1 MSRVRTAPD
10 PVASKLSAL
19 ARAALREWPLLAS
32 VVTTL
37 LFLIFGPAWL
47 DDLTSPVWYA
57 LMLGWPFVMILLSAF
72 ALVRHAESIAAKL
85 GEPLG
90 TLVLTLAVTGLE
102 AMMIAAIMYTGPA
115 ESAVGRDT
123 MFAVIMIVLNGL
135 VGLCLLLGGLRYR
148 EQKLNLYGANA
159 FLAVIIPLAVLVLVM
174 PTFTTTTRSTT
185 SSPLQSAFLIAMSI
199 GLYCTFLALQT
210 RWHRDHFIVHV
221 TDESGSL
228 AEDAEYHGL
237 TQIRSLPYHV
247 TLLIAYMLPVLILA
261 KQMAKPIDYGVTAL
275 GAPQALGGFLV
286 AALILAPESLAAVRA
301 ALANHLQRSIN
312 LSLGSVLASISLTI
326 PAVLTIGFISGKT
339 IILGLDA
346 VGIVLLAM
354 SLMVSIVTFTLERT
368 NALLGAVH
376 LLMFLAYLVLM
387 FER

>member
-1 MSRVRTAPD
+1 MTVSHP
-10 PVASKLSAL
+10 PPGSL

-37 LFLIFGPAWL
+37 LFLLFGSSWL
-47 DDLTSPVWYA
+47 DDLSDPGWYT
-57 LMLGWPFVMILLSAF
+57 LMLGWPFVTILMSAF
-72 ALVRHAESIAAKL
+72 ALVRHVESIAAKL

-102 AMMIAAIMYTGPA
+102 AMMIAAIMYAGPS
-115 ESAVGRDT
+115 ESSVGRDT

-174 PTFTTTTRSTT
+174 PTFTTTTPSTT
-185 SSPLQSAFLIAMSI
+185 SSPLQSGFLIAMSM

-210 RWHRDHFIVHV
+210 GWHREYFIVRG

-228 AEDAEYHGL
+228 EEDAEYHGL
-237 TQIRSLPYHV
+237 TEIRSLPYHV
-247 TLLIAYMLPVLILA
+247 TLLLAYMLPVLILA
-261 KQMAKPIDYGVTAL
+261 KQMAKPIDYGVNAL
-275 GAPQALGGFLV
+275 GAPAALGGFLV

-301 ALANHLQRSIN
+301 ALSNHLQRSIN

-326 PAVLTIGFISGKT
+326 PAVLTIGFVSGKT
-339 IILGLDA
+339 IILGLDP

-354 SLMVSIVTFTLERT
+354 SLTVSIVTFALPRT
-368 NALLGAVH
+368 NVLLGAVH
-376 LLMFLAYLVLM
+376 LLMFLAYLVLL

>member
-1 MSRVRTAPD
+1 MA
-10 PVASKLSAL
+10 LSTVL
-19 ARAALREWPLLAS
+19 KEWPLLAS
-32 VVTTL
+32 AATTL
-37 LFLIFGPAWL
+37 SFMLFGSQWLTDLTNPAWF
-47 DDLTSPVWYA
+47 A
-57 LMLGWPFVMILLSAF
+57 LMLLWPFVAILLSAF

-102 AMMIAAIMYTGPA
+102 AMMIAAIMYTGPS

-135 VGLCLLLGGLRYR
+135 VGACLLLGGLRYR
-148 EQKLNLYGANA
+148 EQTLNLYGANA

-174 PTFTTTTRSTT
+174 PTFTTSTPSMT
-185 SSPLQSAFLIAMSI
+185 SSALQSVFLIAMSI

-210 RWHRDHFIVHV
+210 RWHREYFVV
-221 TDESGSL
+221 GSSSESGSL
-228 AEDAEYHGL
+228 ADDAHYHGL
-237 TQIRSLPYHV
+237 GEIRSLPYHL

-261 KQMAKPIDYGVTAL
+261 KQMAKPIDYGVSAL
-275 GAPQALGGFLV
+275 GAPPALGGFIV

-326 PAVLTIGFISGKT
+326 PAVLTIGFVSGKT
-339 IILGLDA
+339 IILGLDP

-354 SLMVSIVTFTLERT
+354 SLLVSVVTFMLERT
-368 NALLGAVH
+368 NVLLGAVH
-376 LLMFLAYLVLM
+376 LLMFLAYLVLL
-387 FER
+387 FDR

>member
-1 MSRVRTAPD
+1 MT
-10 PVASKLSAL
+10 VAHPPPPGSLV
-19 ARAALREWPLLAS
+19 RAALKEWPLLAS

-37 LFLIFGPAWL
+37 LFLLFGSSWL
-47 DDLTSPVWYA
+47 DDLTSPGWYA
-57 LMLGWPFVMILLSAF
+57 LMLLWPFVTILMSAF

-102 AMMIAAIMYTGPA
+102 AMMIAAIMYTGPS
-115 ESAVGRDT
+115 ESSVGRDT

-159 FLAVIIPLAVLVLVM
+159 FLAVIIPLVVLVLVM
-174 PTFTTTTRSTT
+174 PTFTTTTPSMT

-210 RWHRDHFIVHV
+210 GWHREYFIVRG
-221 TDESGSL
+221 TDETGSL
-228 AEDAEYHGL
+228 EEDAQYHGL
-237 TQIRSLPYHV
+237 TEIRSLPYHV
-247 TLLIAYMLPVLILA
+247 TLLLAYMLPVLILA
-261 KQMAKPIDYGVTAL
+261 KQMAKPIDYGVNAL
-275 GAPQALGGFLV
+275 GAPAALGGFLV

-301 ALANHLQRSIN
+301 ALSNHLQRSIN

-326 PAVLTIGFISGKT
+326 PAVLTIGFVSGKT
-339 IILGLDA
+339 IILGLDP

-354 SLMVSIVTFTLERT
+354 SLTVSIVTFALPRT
-368 NALLGAVH
+368 NVLLGAVH
-376 LLMFLAYLVLM
+376 LLMFLAYLVLL